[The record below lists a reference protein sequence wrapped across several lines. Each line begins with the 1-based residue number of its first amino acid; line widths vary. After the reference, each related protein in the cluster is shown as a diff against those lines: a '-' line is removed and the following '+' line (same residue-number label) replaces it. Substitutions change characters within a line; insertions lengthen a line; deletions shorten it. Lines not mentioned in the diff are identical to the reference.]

1 MQSIGRIS
9 VSKNLLI
16 IVAFITLL
24 LTVPAGSDI
33 GMILNNNQIQAQ
45 QLDISNVRVAAGGG
59 NSTAMLALFVPENVE
74 IEAGQTISWYNP
86 SPVAEPHTVTFLKD
100 NSLFPPPAAPFAV
113 PNSTEF
119 KALIPSP
126 NLEPWIIPSNDTT
139 TKTVIVDNA
148 RNYVPTVID
157 STGTNVTYLP
167 PNANIS
173 IDGTESFVNSGWI
186 WPEGQIPPGP
196 PPITAFTVTF
206 ERPGTFNY
214 LCTVHPWMVGSVTVN

>member
-1 MQSIGRIS
+1 M
-9 VSKNLLI
+9 
-16 IVAFITLL
+16 
-24 LTVPAGSDI
+24 
-33 GMILNNNQIQAQ
+33 
-45 QLDISNVRVAAGGG
+45 
-59 NSTAMLALFVPENVE
+59 
-74 IEAGQTISWYNP
+74 
-86 SPVAEPHTVTFLKD
+86 
-100 NSLFPPPAAPFAV
+100 
-113 PNSTEF
+113 
-119 KALIPSP
+119 
-126 NLEPWIIPSNDTT
+126 
-139 TKTVIVDNA
+139 DNA